1 MFSTSVFLKF
11 RGCVNK
17 VYRAFTDDFMC
28 NLHQKYG
35 SLHRCK
41 PNL

>member
-11 RGCVNK
+11 RGCVNE
-17 VYRAFTDDFMC
+17 VYRAFTDDFMR
-28 NLHQKYG
+28 NLHQKYD

-41 PNL
+41 PKL